1 MSFIEPPTLTNIRK
15 RKRSAR
21 SASVASSIGS
31 SRHHLPKDAIDP
43 HSYGPSARRQLAVAG
58 LSHSDQLPGDYLAD
72 FPHRP
77 LPDEFGVDPKAKADE
92 NRRDDDAYN
101 DYDDFDSDGDS
112 VDSQNSESGLN
123 GMTEDESGEGDPAK
137 IEARKQRKI
146 RRREAKRRRNAIRTH
161 RIHNQRIGVL
171 VAIIQRGLQEGEH
184 GTLEA
189 SANHKDG
196 QTGETA
202 AVGLAHAKRAFAL
215 LVRTDI
221 RGKPVDL
228 RRNYLW
234 AMGAEI
240 LMRDGEDTRV
250 ADREAQGARRRWG
263 SADNIPQVR
272 AFYENL
278 IQLHPYNR
286 LWPRSI
292 GALTFWPIMIGT
304 ELYSIYA
311 EAQLETE
318 RLAANNPGSDK
329 GSEHDSSGSKS
340 ESNSD
345 SESNGGDKKST
356 DQRHVPLDAS
366 EERRTQRQRD
376 HPTRLAHED
385 IRLSALEQVR
395 DLARRMDGVM
405 ANAPYSSS
413 TEMLRLRGMVS
424 LYMGDLYL
432 VTPPCTEQEDE
443 SGRQTRAHER
453 KKARGWFVRLM
464 EIDKDIQ
471 SGRQLSKKKGGT
483 GLPDTMVDDYI
494 RNMARKRPEGEG
506 SDYDED
512 DDEDGIDGG
521 SGDDDDFDEDSDNE
535 MPRSVFTSLP
545 IRNT

>member
-1 MSFIEPPTLTNIRK
+1 MSYIEPPTLTNIRK

-77 LPDEFGVDPKAKADE
+77 LPDEFGIDPKVKAME
-92 NRRDDDAYN
+92 HRRDAAAYN

-112 VDSQNSESGLN
+112 ANSQNSESGPN
-123 GMTEDESGEGDPAK
+123 DMTEDESGEGDPAK

-161 RIHNQRIGVL
+161 RIHDQRIGML
-171 VAIIQRGLQEGEH
+171 MAIIQRGIQEGEH
-184 GTLEA
+184 GTLAA
-189 SANHKDG
+189 SAKSKDR
-196 QTGETA
+196 QTGEAA
-202 AVGLAHAKRAFAL
+202 AVGLAHAKRAYAL
-215 LVRTDI
+215 LVRTEI

-228 RRNYLW
+228 RRSYLW

-240 LMRDGEDTRV
+240 LMREGEDTRA
-250 ADREAQGARRRWG
+250 ADREEQGVRRRWG
-263 SADNIPQVR
+263 AADNIPQVR

-311 EAQLETE
+311 EAQLQTE
-318 RLAANNPGSDK
+318 RLAASNA
-329 GSEHDSSGSKS
+329 GSEKWSKHDSSGS
-340 ESNSD
+340 ESD
-345 SESNGGDKKST
+345 SDSDSGSDSDNDSDSDSDGGDRKSAG
-356 DQRHVPLDAS
+356 QRRKPSGDS
-366 EERRTQRQRD
+366 EEQRAQHQRD
-376 HPTRLAHED
+376 HPTRLARED

-395 DLARRMDGVM
+395 DIARRMDGVM
-405 ANAPYSSS
+405 ANAPYLSS

-424 LYMGDLYL
+424 LYMGDLFL
-432 VTPPCTEQEDE
+432 VTLPCTDQEDE
-443 SGRQTRAHER
+443 GGRRARAHER
-453 KKARGWFVRLM
+453 KKARGWFMRLM

-483 GLPDTMVDDYI
+483 GLPDTM
-494 RNMARKRPEGEG
+494 N
-506 SDYDED
+506 
-512 DDEDGIDGG
+512 
-521 SGDDDDFDEDSDNE
+521 
-535 MPRSVFTSLP
+535 
-545 IRNT
+545 